1 MNRLVTMVAKLI
13 IHTKYQACMPNDFRQ
28 KYIVVFITLA
38 YEKHVIT
45 RVGFFNLGSSLKH
58 FVMQIPLS
66 LPRGLLFS
74 STDDFK
80 KTLSHCLQNRSQ
92 IVVIVR

>member
-1 MNRLVTMVAKLI
+1 MVAKWI
-13 IHTKYQACMPNDFRQ
+13 IHTKYQACMPNGFRQ

-38 YEKHVIT
+38 YGKHVIT
-45 RVGFFNLGSSLKH
+45 RVGFFNPGSSLKH
-58 FVMQIPLS
+58 YVMRIPLS

-74 STDDFK
+74 STDGYK

-92 IVVIVR
+92 IFFIVR